1 MQGCSACGGDGGGGG
16 ARPGVVTEVES
27 LRTEDELLNINVD
40 VVVVV
45 IVIKYDVLDV
55 WLLGCAYV
63 SL

>member
-1 MQGCSACGGDGGGGG
+1 M
-16 ARPGVVTEVES
+16 VTEVES

-45 IVIKYDVLDV
+45 IVIKYDVSFVTKLFYNDDDFDVLDV

>member
-27 LRTEDELLNINVD
+27 LRTEDELLNIINVD

-45 IVIKYDVLDV
+45 IVIKYDVSFV
-55 WLLGCAYV
+55 TK
-63 SL
+63 